1 MAVAERFVDAKID
14 QRKVLLFCK
23 SYIPACNRIIE
34 LLEPLNL
41 DSDMYEIVFIDKR
54 QDVVQIEN
62 YFQVLCLS
70 DSREVPQLF
79 ICGKYFGGP
88 EKIFYWNKL
97 GKLAEKVHEA
107 IRASV
112 QHIETV
118 EEPTPTPAQKLS
130 TSESVPEPTPAQEL
144 STLESVPEPTPA
156 QELSTSES
164 VPEPTPAQEL
174 STSESVP
181 EPT

>member
-1 MAVAERFVDAKID
+1 MAGAERFVEAKMN

-23 SYIPACNRIIE
+23 SYVPACQRIIE

-41 DSDMYEIVFIDKR
+41 DSQIYEIVFIDKR

-62 YFQVLCLS
+62 YFQVLCLG

-97 GKLAEKVHEA
+97 GKLAEKIFEA
-107 IRASV
+107 IQIFDEAV
-112 QHIETV
+112 
-118 EEPTPTPAQKLS
+118 PTS
-130 TSESVPEPTPAQEL
+130 
-144 STLESVPEPTPA
+144 A

-164 VPEPTPAQEL
+164 VTKPAPKTVLEEGTTDGL
-174 STSESVP
+174 F
-181 EPT
+181 